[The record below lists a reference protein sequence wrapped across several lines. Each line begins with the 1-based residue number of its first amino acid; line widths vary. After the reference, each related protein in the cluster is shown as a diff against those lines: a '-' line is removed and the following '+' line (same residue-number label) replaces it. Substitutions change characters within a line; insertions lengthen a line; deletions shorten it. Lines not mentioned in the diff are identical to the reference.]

1 MRFWETWA
9 IRVRR
14 IVSALSMAAAM
25 ILPLAAQSP
34 RIQWTRQYGTSAFD
48 QGHAVGYGEFGVY
61 VAGDTVG
68 TFQGQSSAGGKD
80 AFLSLHDEA
89 GNLKW
94 IRQFGSTNNAEDV
107 ATGVAGDGSGAYV
120 VGYTAGPLRSQS
132 QAGGFDSFIRKYDA
146 NGAELWTR
154 QFGSLTDDYAYAVA
168 THTSGVYVVGQVDCC
183 AGALPGQPTTAGTD
197 AYVRKF
203 DGDGNELWT
212 RMISTS
218 NIERALAVAVDDS
231 GVYVAGTT
239 SGDLA
244 GPAGQRDGY
253 IRKYRHDGA
262 VLWTRQF
269 GTLRADGVAA
279 NDDVFAVAAG
289 SGGVFV
295 AGATAQGTVP
305 GNVFAGGLWDAF
317 VIKFDASGTSQWYR
331 QIGTDGEDYAY
342 GIAVGAGHVL
352 VTGGTDS
359 NLVSGSLVGGEDAFL
374 RLYDLDG
381 NVLGTHQFG
390 NGLNDSGRGVV
401 AFPGGFFVG
410 GTKNGDALN
419 LEPLGDNDSFVM
431 KVIPP
436 PFVPAGGVLNAASF
450 AASPAP
456 LAPGS
461 IAVVFG
467 AYLNEGT
474 QALSPSLGADGKL
487 TTSLGGTQIT
497 VNNVAAPILYSTPS
511 QVSIQIPFEVAGQGT
526 ASVAV
531 TVGGQ
536 TSAPR
541 SINIAPTA
549 PGFFT
554 QNQAGTGEAIVVHE
568 NGVTL
573 VTPQNP
579 ARRNEVVVF
588 YLTGLGVL
596 DPPLATGA
604 PAGANSAAAQVSL
617 MFGTSNAVA
626 EYAGAAPGFVGLN
639 QINVRIPAD
648 APATRDVPVSI
659 TVDGRQANPVVI
671 SIGQ

>member
-1 MRFWETWA
+1 MRLGKTLL
-9 IRVRR
+9 IPVRR
-14 IVSALSMAAAM
+14 VVCALSMAAAM
-25 ILPLAAQSP
+25 TLPVAAQSP
-34 RIQWTRQYGTSAFD
+34 RIQWTRQNGTGAFD

-68 TFQGQSSAGGKD
+68 IFQGQSGAGGKD
-80 AFLSLHDEA
+80 AFISLHDES

-146 NGAELWTR
+146 TGAELWTR

-183 AGALPGQPTTAGTD
+183 AGALPGQPTTAGAD
-197 AYVRKF
+197 AFVKKF
-203 DGDGNELWT
+203 GGDGNELWT

-218 NIERALAVAVDDS
+218 NTESALAVAVDGS

-239 SGDLA
+239 TGELA
-244 GPAGQRDGY
+244 GPSGQRDGY
-253 IRKYRHDGA
+253 IRKYSHDGA
-262 VLWTRQF
+262 LLWTRQF
-269 GTLRADGVAA
+269 GTIRVDGVTA

-289 SGGVFV
+289 PPGVFV

-305 GNVFAGGLWDAF
+305 GSAFAGGLWDAF
-317 VIKFDASGTSQWYR
+317 VVKFDANGTAQWYR
-331 QIGTDGEDYAY
+331 QIGTDGDDYAY

-352 VTGGTDS
+352 VAGGTSS
-359 NLVSGSLVGGEDAFL
+359 NLVTGSFAGGEDAFL
-374 RLYDLDG
+374 RLYDFDG
-381 NVLGTHQFG
+381 NVLGTRQFG

-410 GTKNGDALN
+410 GTKNGNALD
-419 LEPLGDNDSFVM
+419 LEPVGDNDSFVM

-436 PFVPAGGVLNAASF
+436 PFVPVGAVLNAASF

-467 AYLNEGT
+467 HYLNDGN
-474 QALSPSLGADGKL
+474 QVLSTSIGPDGKVIA
-487 TTSLGGTQIT
+487 SLGGTQIT
-497 VNNVAAPILYSTPS
+497 VNNVPAPILYSLPS
-511 QVSIQIPFEVAGQGT
+511 QVSIQIPFEVAGQDT

-536 TSAPR
+536 TSIPR
-541 SINIAPTA
+541 SINVAPTA

-568 NGVTL
+568 DGATL

-596 DPPLATGA
+596 NPPLETGV
-604 PAGANSAAAQVSL
+604 PAGANAAAARISL
-617 MFGTSNAVA
+617 MFGPANAVI

-639 QINVRIPAD
+639 QINARIPAG
-648 APATRDVPVSI
+648 APTTRDVPVSI
-659 TVDGRQANPVVI
+659 AVGGRQANPVIVP
-671 SIGQ
+671 IGP